1 MSVGFSATPDKQ
13 QVGEG
18 LFDPNQNEILAQ
30 LSRAD
35 LAVITAGA
43 DEVELPIKHE
53 VFDRGDSLQ
62 TVYFPLTGLISMV
75 IVLEKGAIIEAHTVG
90 REGFVGTP
98 LLNDVATTRCRGVC
112 QVAGKFLAMPTTDFT
127 ARLESLPDLKR
138 RLRRYTQFATD
149 VLAQNTAC
157 NSIHSIEQRC
167 ARWLLAAHDRV
178 SGDDLLITADGIGS
192 NEFSLTQEFLS
203 QMLAVRR
210 PGVNVAIRSLTRQ
223 ELVSHRYGH
232 MTILDRPGLTGASCE
247 CYGTIVERAR
257 EILN

>member
-1 MSVGFSATPDKQ
+1 MSVDFRAPPDKQ
-13 QVGEG
+13 QIGDG

-30 LSRAD
+30 LSTAD

-53 VFDRGDSLQ
+53 VFDRGDSLR

-112 QVAGKFLAMPTTDFT
+112 QVAGKFLAMPAADFT
-127 ARLESLPDLKR
+127 ARLDSLPDLKR

-167 ARWLLAAHDRV
+167 ARWLL
-178 SGDDLLITADGIGS
+178 ITADGIGS
-192 NEFSLTQEFLS
+192 NEFRLTQEFLS

-232 MTILDRPGLTGASCE
+232 MTILDRPGLTMASCE
-247 CYGTIVERAR
+247 CYRTIVERAR
-257 EILN
+257 EVLN